1 MAIPRFARAFIKG
14 VTSEGYRGIMAK
26 AQEEA
31 DALKTE
37 QEQEFELLKIK
48 DRAHLDKLTRLEIL
62 QKQNDNL
69 ITREAEKEK
78 KLINDTRTTLS
89 GMGWEDN
96 TLDYLASIKA
106 LNGLPTFNVWASQH
120 EKYYNS
126 KGENPDWH
134 LKQIKLKDGTSI
146 SWQEQLLNQVNA
158 SKNTINSSDVA
169 SILENENGLSSNVA
183 KSQVDIT
190 GATTTNVAST
200 DTSTVT
206 ASADTST
213 ADTSVDSQENI
224 STDVESTDFTPTV
237 DSATSGSG
245 TVTSDWRAAFKTQSP
260 VLAEQLLLTIDDM
273 SNEKALAL
281 VPTFDP
287 QIIIDSKGTKGLKLT
302 LQSNNQYRWNIVD
315 IRKDIMTT
323 LAESD
328 RRDKNLTAA
337 LVSQPGLFVTKTP
350 IYMDNG
356 ELNPNFFQNLDETN
370 ALKYTTMKGTMINLN
385 NYAVANDINLSAG
398 VIARK
403 AVAMYKSFDMLKTG
417 ENFNKLQ
424 VTGLEGN
431 ELNYEIV
438 KQTGLIIRDDITELF
453 KAIDLP
459 IATTAQEQEHRNIV
473 INGALSNY
481 RSQLLNEV
489 TKNMDSNTDVGK
501 RQIQE
506 TKQRYGIIFDNMMRE
521 RAQGNP
527 DMNYWDNIPEGR
539 TVEGTLEKDL
549 LPSES
554 AGGTTFTENVIE
566 GVSSIEPTVM
576 AGSEPSTQTELDSMD
591 KLLSTQTTNTDKE
604 AWLKSNTVKT
614 SEEMGGISKWRKEY
628 GVKGDNLLSLVKYDH
643 DAKTGLKKFVDASL
657 PANHVQ
663 PRPKAGSIPQ
673 GEWDRIW
680 SKTHNLDGTPK

>member
-69 ITREAEKEK
+69 INRETEKEK
-78 KLINDTRTTLS
+78 KLINDTRSVLNS
-89 GMGWEDN
+89 LGWEDN
-96 TLDYLASIKA
+96 TLDYLESIKVLSGGTA
-106 LNGLPTFNVWASQH
+106 TFNVWKSQFD
-120 EKYYNS
+120 EYYNP
-126 KGENPDWH
+126 KGEQPDWH
-134 LKQIKLKDGTSI
+134 LSQFTQPDGKTI
-146 SWQEQLLNQVNA
+146 SWQADFLNQVN
-158 SKNTINSSDVA
+158 KPTNTINNSNVA
-169 SILENENGLSSNVA
+169 STLENENGLSSNVA

-224 STDVESTDFTPTV
+224 STNVESIDFTPTV

-245 TVTSDWRAAFKTQSP
+245 TVTSDWRSNFKTQSP

-287 QIIIDSKGTKGLKLT
+287 QIIVDSKGTKALKLT
-302 LQSNNQYRWNIVD
+302 LQPNNQYKWD
-315 IRKDIMTT
+315 IIDVKEDIMKT

-328 RRDKNLTAA
+328 KRDKNLTNA

-350 IYMDNG
+350 IYMASG
-356 ELNPNFFQNLDETN
+356 ELNPNFFQNLDEVN

-417 ENFNKLQ
+417 ENFNNLQ
-424 VTGLEGN
+424 VTGFEGK

-438 KQTGLIIRDDITELF
+438 KQTGLIIRDDVTELF

-459 IATTAQEQEHRNIV
+459 IATTSQEREHRNIV

-501 RQIQE
+501 KQIQE

-527 DMNYWDNIPEGR
+527 EMNYWDNISEGR

-549 LPSES
+549 FPDES

-576 AGSEPSTQTELDSMD
+576 AGSEPSTQTELDSMAE
-591 KLLSTQTTNTDKE
+591 LLSTQTNINKE
-604 AWLKSNTVKT
+604 DWLESNTVETSKEIGSKT
-614 SEEMGGISKWRKEY
+614 KWNEKYNIVEGAAQLGGRGTDY
-628 GVKGDNLLSLVKYDH
+628 NH
-643 DAKTGLKKFVDASL
+643 KTGLKKFVNPDL
-657 PANHVQ
+657 PAGHVE
-663 PRPKAGSIPQ
+663 PRPKAALKHKD
-673 GEWDRIW
+673 WDRLW
-680 SKTHNLDGTPK
+680 SETHNLDGTPK

>member
-1 MAIPRFARAFIKG
+1 MVFKLPRAGRAFIKG
-14 VTSEGYRGIMAK
+14 LASEGYRGIMAK
-26 AQEEA
+26 AQAEA

-78 KLINDTRTTLS
+78 KLINDTRSVLS
-89 GMGWEDN
+89 SLGWEDN
-96 TLDYLASIKA
+96 TLDYLESIKVLSGGTA
-106 LNGLPTFNVWASQH
+106 TFNVWKSQFD
-120 EKYYNS
+120 EYYNP
-126 KGENPDWH
+126 KGEQPDWH
-134 LKQIKLKDGTSI
+134 LSQFTQPDGKTI
-146 SWQEQLLNQVNA
+146 SWQEDFLNQVN
-158 SKNTINSSDVA
+158 KPTNTINNLNVA
-169 SILENENGLSSNVA
+169 STLENENNISSNVV
-183 KSQVDIT
+183 KTQIDTT

-200 DTSTVT
+200 DTSTAT

-213 ADTSVDSQENI
+213 ANTSIDSQENI

-287 QIIIDSKGTKGLKLT
+287 QIIVDSKGTKALKLT
-302 LQSNNQYRWNIVD
+302 LQPNNQYKWDIINVKEDIVD
-315 IRKDIMTT
+315 T
-323 LAESD
+323 LAKSD

-385 NYAVANDINLSAG
+385 NYAIANDINLSAG

-403 AVAMYKSFDMLKTG
+403 AVAMYKSFDMIKTG
-417 ENFNKLQ
+417 ENFNNLQ
-424 VTGLEGN
+424 VTGLEGK
-431 ELNYEIV
+431 ELTYEIV
-438 KQTGLIIRDDITELF
+438 KQTGLIIRDDINELF

-489 TKNMDSNTDVGK
+489 TKGMDSNTDVGK

-506 TKQRYGIIFDNMMRE
+506 TKQKYGIIFDNMIN
-521 RAQGNP
+521 AYSQGNP
-527 DMNYWDNIPEGR
+527 EMNYWDSIPEGR
-539 TVEGTLEKDL
+539 IVEGTFEKDL

-576 AGSEPSTQTELDSMD
+576 AGSEPFDSMD
-591 KLLSTQTTNTDKE
+591 ELLNTQTLDTDKE